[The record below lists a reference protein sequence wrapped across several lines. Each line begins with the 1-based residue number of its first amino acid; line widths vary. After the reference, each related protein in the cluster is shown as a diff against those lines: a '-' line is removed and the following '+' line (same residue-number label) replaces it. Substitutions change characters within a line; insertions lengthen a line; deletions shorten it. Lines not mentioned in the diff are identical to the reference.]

1 MNLKPTLGKV
11 IIEVKK
17 EEGKIGNTNLIMP
30 EAAKEK
36 ELGFGLCLSG
46 EYEGKHVYYKKYSGD
61 ELEIDGKILFIID
74 EEDLLC
80 VVDE

>member
-1 MNLKPTLGKV
+1 MNLKPVEGKV

-17 EEGKIGNTNLIMP
+17 QEGKIGNTKLIMP

-46 EYEGKHVYYKKYSGD
+46 QWEGKYIYYKKYSGD
-61 ELEIDGKILFIID
+61 ELEIEGRSLFIVDD
-74 EEDLLC
+74 EDILATL
-80 VVDE
+80 D